1 LATLLTLSALIWVF
15 VVTNQTS
22 HQRIYRRIVDTLP
35 QSRIP
40 YQALKWTP
48 ETWFEAVLDVPMARS
63 NQRNDIVKNVQIMA
77 AWRWMLIP
85 ILLVDVVAFGVS
97 MVEVVR
103 QRKMGRRGF
112 VVEK

>member
-1 LATLLTLSALIWVF
+1 M
-15 VVTNQTS
+15 
-22 HQRIYRRIVDTLP
+22 
-35 QSRIP
+35 
-40 YQALKWTP
+40 
-48 ETWFEAVLDVPMARS
+48 PMARS

>member
-1 LATLLTLSALIWVF
+1 
-15 VVTNQTS
+15 
-22 HQRIYRRIVDTLP
+22 
-35 QSRIP
+35 
-40 YQALKWTP
+40 
-48 ETWFEAVLDVPMARS
+48 MARS

-97 MVEVVR
+97 MVEVAR